1 MKRLAYFSLA
11 LLVAGSSA
19 PAAIITGVTSS
30 DTSVATISIGSE
42 SSTPITGSGVD
53 DSATLTL
60 DVTVLQNHVPV
71 DFVFSYGADAG
82 GGGIVTRQYDITF
95 NLTNSIPTGGSNDYI
110 NGFDITNNGFTGA
123 LQAGLDGDTEPSG
136 YFAFED
142 GPPPG
147 SEYNQPNGFRFGGL
161 NGGGP
166 AMYNGDPVRTQFF
179 SYVITASNG
188 ASGTATVTFTAN
200 PEPGTLALAGLAL
213 FPLGIAVRRRRR
225 AAQQAEEV

>member
-1 MKRLAYFSLA
+1 MKRLAFFSFA
-11 LLVAGSSA
+11 LMFASSTA
-19 PAAIITGVTSS
+19 SAAIITGVSSS

-42 SSTPITGSGVD
+42 SSTPIVGSGVD
-53 DSATLTL
+53 DTATLTL

-71 DFVFSYGADAG
+71 DFTFDFGPDAG

-95 NLTNSIPTGGSNDYI
+95 NLTNAIPTGGSNDYI
-110 NGFDITNNGFTGA
+110 NGFDIINDGSTGA
-123 LQAGLDGDTEPSG
+123 LLAGLDADTEPSG

-142 GPPPG
+142 GPPPA
-147 SEYNQPNGFRFGGL
+147 SEYNQPDGFRFGGL

-166 AMYNGDPVRTQFF
+166 AAYNGDTRTQFF

-213 FPLGIAVRRRRR
+213 FPLGIAVRRRRK
-225 AAQQAEEV
+225 AAQQTEEV